1 MFEHTIFSKNNETRE
16 RAERI
21 QLRRN
26 ARDDS
31 FRNSLRWPM
40 HIINPV
46 GKTKLSHSN
55 IVHYSLITWRVK
67 QTTPRKW
74 PPPTERPYQRHRKV
88 GKSFPEKESFSA
100 SLEPSKTPEATS
112 DNNVIPLNLFGV
124 ANQMWSVC
132 AFLCNIQDPVLTSW
146 HSRKH

>member
-1 MFEHTIFSKNNETRE
+1 MVLKLIAKISKQRNSIARGTEISMFEHTIFSKNIETRE

-21 QLRRN
+21 QLRPN

-46 GKTKLSHSN
+46 GKTKLSYSN

-67 QTTPRKW
+67 QTTPRKR

-88 GKSFPEKESFSA
+88 GKSVPEKVFFC
-100 SLEPSKTPEATS
+100 
-112 DNNVIPLNLFGV
+112 VFG
-124 ANQMWSVC
+124 AQLQQNTRSSQ
-132 AFLCNIQDPVLTSW
+132 
-146 HSRKH
+146 